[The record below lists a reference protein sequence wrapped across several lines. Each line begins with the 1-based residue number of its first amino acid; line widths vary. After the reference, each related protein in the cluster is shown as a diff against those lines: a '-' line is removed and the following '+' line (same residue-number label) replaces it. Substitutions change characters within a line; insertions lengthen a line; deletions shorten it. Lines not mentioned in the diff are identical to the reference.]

1 MQRSFA
7 QAERARKARNNE
19 LLRRHHQTQ
28 VDNTYTP
35 YLTKF
40 LQLNQAIE
48 RYSGP
53 FDYHP
58 NLISRIF
65 YAHILTLNYLNT
77 RPTNNTPTVTSTER
91 TEVGIQTDET
101 PVVST
106 LSLTTYIN
114 IRKRLDELQRQNRLE
129 NQQDQGTSTE
139 TDTVDV
145 GVNTNNSFG
154 FDISSWIE
162 SPIQTPDW
170 IQKLYEPIDDPAAE
184 LARQEALY
192 CLFREDLTEYSST
205 IESPQITDTID
216 TSPRRPNKRKRVA
229 NNETPRRSLRLRT
242 SLKSRGN

>member
-28 VDNTYTP
+28 VDNTYAP

-53 FDYHP
+53 FDYNP

-65 YAHILTLNYLNT
+65 YTHILTLNYLNS
-77 RPTNNTPTVTSTER
+77 RPTNNILTTEH
-91 TEVGIQTDET
+91 TEVGIQTDDT

-106 LSLTTYIN
+106 LSLATYIN

-129 NQQDQGTSTE
+129 NQRDQGTSTE
-139 TDTVDV
+139 TDTVDI

-170 IQKLYEPIDDPAAE
+170 IQELYEPINDPAAE

-192 CLFREDLTEYSST
+192 SIFREDLTEYSPT
-205 IESPQITDTID
+205 IESPPITDTID

-229 NNETPRRSLRLRT
+229 SNETPRRSLRLRT
-242 SLKSRGN
+242 SLKGRRN